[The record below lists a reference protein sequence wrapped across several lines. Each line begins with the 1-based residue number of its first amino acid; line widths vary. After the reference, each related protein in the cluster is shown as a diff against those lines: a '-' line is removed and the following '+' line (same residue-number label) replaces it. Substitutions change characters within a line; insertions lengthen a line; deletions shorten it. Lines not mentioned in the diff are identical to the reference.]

1 MIFNAQNLVDD
12 DLNGG
17 KNKKNLEKG
26 KGCIDQYLENLKAV
40 MMLSK
45 KNLVDLHAGH
55 EGGDDLVAH
64 EEAGAEAGEVGEG
77 PGWLGN
83 LPQVN

>member
-1 MIFNAQNLVDD
+1 MKILSIELGVCNTLINNLIPV
-12 DLNGG
+12 
-17 KNKKNLEKG
+17 NL
-26 KGCIDQYLENLKAV
+26 D
-40 MMLSK
+40 
-45 KNLVDLHAGH
+45 DLHAGH